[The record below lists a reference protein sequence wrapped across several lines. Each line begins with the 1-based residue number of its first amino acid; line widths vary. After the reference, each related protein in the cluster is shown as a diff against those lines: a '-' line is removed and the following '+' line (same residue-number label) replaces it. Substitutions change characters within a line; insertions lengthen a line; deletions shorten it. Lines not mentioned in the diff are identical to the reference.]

1 MARRPDE
8 CVRDGLIVYP
18 MTHDMTPCDVP
29 GLIRTTT
36 YCGATLIN
44 PRWLV
49 TAAHCIR
56 PQVTTNII
64 ICRESFK
71 VKWMD
76 KFVEPG

>member
-1 MARRPDE
+1 M
-8 CVRDGLIVYP
+8 IVYP
-18 MTHDMTPCDVP
+18 MTHDMTTCDVS

-64 ICRESFK
+64 IYRESFK
-71 VKWMD
+71 VKWTD